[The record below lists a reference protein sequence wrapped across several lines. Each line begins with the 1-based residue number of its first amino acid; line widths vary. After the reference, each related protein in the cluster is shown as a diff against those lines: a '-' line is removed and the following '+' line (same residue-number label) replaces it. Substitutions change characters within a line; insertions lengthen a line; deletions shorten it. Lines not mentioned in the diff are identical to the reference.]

1 MMNKTFA
8 LLIAL
13 LMLILPL
20 VTGGCGAHTLHDVGH
35 EHSVDTMPTL
45 YAVPLKA
52 GERLRVVATTSI
64 VADVVR
70 QVGGDQIE
78 LTTLMPV
85 GTDPHAFE
93 PSPLDAAAIADA
105 HVVFANGAGLEIFLE
120 KFFENAGKEVPVV
133 PVSYGLEMLELEEES
148 KHDGHNDHH
157 HQGGV
162 DPHVWFDPN
171 NVMAWVDN
179 IEHALSALDPGN
191 SRVYRANAEKYKAE
205 LVALDSWIRDMVARV
220 AKEDRKLVVD
230 HAALGYFAHR
240 YGFEQSGAVF
250 PGFSTLTE
258 PSARELAVL
267 EENIR
272 EQGIK
277 AIFVSTT
284 VNPALAERIA
294 TDTGARLVFLYTGS
308 LSEPDGPA
316 DSYIAFMRYN
326 VNAIVAAL
334 CC

>member
-1 MMNKTFA
+1 MNKRFA
-8 LLIAL
+8 LLVVMFTLITL
-13 LMLILPL
+13 L
-20 VTGGCGAHTLHDVGH
+20 VAGGCGSYTLDGVGH
-35 EHSVDTMPTL
+35 EHSVDTMPSL
-45 YAVPLKA
+45 YAVPLKV

-70 QVGGDQIE
+70 QVGGDHVE
-78 LTTLMPV
+78 LTTLMPL

-93 PSPLDAAAIADA
+93 PSPLDAAAIANA

-120 KFFENAGKEVPVV
+120 KFIESAGEEVPVV
-133 PVSYGLEMLELEEES
+133 PVSYGVELIELEEES
-148 KHDGHNDHH
+148 THGGRNDHH
-157 HQGGV
+157 HHGGV

-171 NVMAWVDN
+171 NVMVWVDN
-179 IEHALSALDPGN
+179 IEHALSTLDPGN
-191 SRVYRANAEKYKAE
+191 SRVYQANAEKYRAE
-205 LVALDSWIRDMVARV
+205 LLALDGWIREMVARV
-220 AKEDRKLVVD
+220 ARENRKLVVD
-230 HAALGYFAHR
+230 HAALGYFARR

-258 PSARELAVL
+258 PSARELAGL
-267 EENIR
+267 EEIIR

-277 AIFVSTT
+277 AIFVSAT

-294 TDTGARLVFLYTGS
+294 MDTGVRLVFLYTGS
-308 LSEPDGPA
+308 LSEPGGPA